1 MSFDFG
7 TQHRPTVTGR
17 RGMVAS
23 AHPLA
28 SQAGL
33 RILQAGGNAVDA
45 TVAVAAALNV
55 CEPFMSGA
63 AGDGY
68 MLIHTARDGKLRALD
83 YVGRSPYAVT
93 TEPFYRADKHPD
105 PESLGVGP
113 KV

>member
-1 MSFDFG
+1 MPWQNLG
-7 TQHRPTVTGR
+7 PTTRPMIMGA

-45 TVAVAAALNV
+45 AVAVAAALNV

-63 AGDGY
+63 GGDGY

-83 YVGRSPYAVT
+83 YVGRSPYAVKIG
-93 TEPFYRADKHPD
+93 PF
-105 PESLGVGP
+105 LN
-113 KV
+113 